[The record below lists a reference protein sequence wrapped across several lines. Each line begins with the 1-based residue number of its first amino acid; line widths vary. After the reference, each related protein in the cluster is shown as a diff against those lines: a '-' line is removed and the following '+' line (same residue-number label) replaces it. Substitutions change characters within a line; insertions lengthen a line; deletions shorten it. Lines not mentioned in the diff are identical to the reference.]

1 LITIQERH
9 ALLVVDVVQIFNEL
23 VAKGHPVRGVAGKI
37 SRKLGTVSERYV
49 RTIIR
54 NCHGG
59 RSDVLSYSPPKFTRR
74 ANV

>member
-1 LITIQERH
+1 LTTIAERH

-23 VAKGHPVRGVAGKI
+23 VAKGHARRGLPGKI

-54 NCHGG
+54 NPQGG
-59 RSDVLSYSPPKFTRR
+59 RSDVLSYSPPKRR